1 MNGRG
6 FSGWQFAELEVQ
18 SLDKEDS
25 IIQLISRAFRWQ
37 SGCVFWYDQDRQYE
51 KLVPRIRRELRIPVI
66 VVNFREQF
74 LGKITVAELE
84 RKGGEAL
91 VYFSFER
98 PRPEENF
105 FTDYLYYSLELNTG
119 EDSPIL
125 RLAGKELNH
134 RQIMGLRVMTETA
147 VIASPVMNLQIALD
161 DESAGVLSTQHVVYF
176 VDANDNAVSDKAFVL
191 TAGHL
196 KSFANVLTAA
206 LNISDWDF
214 EDGEICYLVVED
226 LLTGFGVRVPY
237 EVVANDVS
245 QFGDVLLDD
254 DNWLM

>member
-1 MNGRG
+1 MNEKG
-6 FSGWQFAELEVQ
+6 FFCQQSMELEVQ
-18 SLDKEDS
+18 SLDTEDS
-25 IIQLISRAFRWQ
+25 IIELISRAFRWQ
-37 SGCVFWYDQDRQYE
+37 SGFVFWYDQDRQYE
-51 KLVPRIRRELRIPVI
+51 DLLPRIRRELRIPVI
-66 VVNFREQF
+66 VVGFREQF
-74 LGKITVAELE
+74 LGKIAVSELE
-84 RKGGEAL
+84 RKGGWAL

-105 FTDYLYYSLELNTG
+105 FTDYLYYSLELNTR

-125 RLAGKELNH
+125 GLAGKELNY
-134 RQIMGLRVMTETA
+134 RQIMGLRVMTETS

-161 DESAGVLSTQHVVYF
+161 DESAGVLSAQHVVYF
-176 VDANDNAVSDKAFVL
+176 VDANDNAVSDKVFVPS
-191 TAGHL
+191 AGHL
-196 KSFANVLTAA
+196 KSFANVLTAE

-214 EDGEICYLVVED
+214 EYGEICYLVVED